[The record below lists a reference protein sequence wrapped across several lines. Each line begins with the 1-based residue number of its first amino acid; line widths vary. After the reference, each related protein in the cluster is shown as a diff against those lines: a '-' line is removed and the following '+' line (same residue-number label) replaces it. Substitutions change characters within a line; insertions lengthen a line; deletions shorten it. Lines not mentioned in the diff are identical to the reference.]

1 VCINELPNGSIIKFD
16 KAYINYQQF
25 EKFNDRSITYVVP
38 QKDNAK
44 FTIVKELGLL
54 NGEPRILKM
63 KYSLQ
68 TISKILEGITVKR

>member
-25 EKFNDRSITYVVP
+25 KKFNDRSITYVVP